1 MQYTVKVRQ
10 GDRQEEITV
19 LSGQKLLAS
28 LQRTG
33 FFLPAYCGGKGSC
46 GKCKVRVLSG
56 LAKPP
61 LPVETLSLSSTEL
74 AEGFR
79 LACRLEVNAD
89 LVVEV
94 PVGGE
99 EAVLVTTDTKNIPIK
114 PLVRRE
120 YCVVKRATIEEQL
133 GEADRLEEAL
143 GLPGSID
150 YELMA
155 ALPAILRED
164 DRLVTIVVAEDTVIS
179 VQGGKRASALYG
191 IAFDLGTTT
200 IAGYLLNLETGEE
213 IGCYSA
219 LNPQR
224 SFGADV
230 ISRAAYTMENHNGLM
245 DLTTLIRREINKMVE
260 YFGAQFG
267 VGDEEIYH
275 CTVVGNPTMLHI
287 LAGLPIEGMAI
298 SPFTPVISR
307 RLDLKPSD
315 LGIKMNSRGLITILP
330 LISAYVGADAV
341 AAILASGLGEG
352 AEPALLLDIGTN
364 GELALGHEGRILAC
378 ATAAGPAFEGA
389 QLRHGSGAVAGA
401 IDRVRLATDGLRFT
415 TIGGKPAQG
424 ICGSGVVELTAELLR
439 TGIIDP
445 TGKIGIKTSD
455 KKPVPAALCRRIQ
468 EVDGQPAFLIAST
481 AEGARTDLFFT
492 QQDVRQVQMAKA
504 AIAAGIE
511 ILLEEAGFDLN
522 EVGTIYLAG
531 GFGNYIDYHA
541 AQHIGLLPQ
550 GFKGKILSLG
560 NSAGVGA
567 KMALLS
573 RDCLAKADELAKR
586 TEYIELSTNSR
597 FQTAFLENISFQSLS
612 AEEGKRL

>member
-19 LSGQKLLAS
+19 LSGQKLLDL

-33 FFLPAYCGGKGSC
+33 FFLPAHCGGKGSC

-61 LPVETLSLSSTEL
+61 LPAETLYLTSTEL

-89 LVVEV
+89 LAVEV
-94 PVGGE
+94 PVGEE
-99 EAVLVTTDTKNIPIK
+99 EAVIVTTDTKNIPLK

-120 YCVVKRATIEEQL
+120 YCTVKRPTIEEQI

-150 YELMA
+150 YELMV
-155 ALPAILRED
+155 ALPTVLREE
-164 DRLVTIVVAEDTVIS
+164 DRLVTVVVAEDTVIS
-179 VQGGKRASALYG
+179 VQGGKRPSALYG
-191 IAFDLGTTT
+191 IALDLGTTT

-219 LNPQR
+219 LNPQQ

-245 DLTTLIRREINKMVE
+245 ALTTLIRREINKMVE
-260 YFGAQFG
+260 YFRAQCG
-267 VGDEEIYH
+267 VGSEEIYH

-287 LAGLPIEGMAI
+287 LAGLPVEGIAV
-298 SPFTPVISR
+298 SPFAPVISR
-307 RLDLKPSD
+307 RLDLRPSD

-330 LISAYVGADAV
+330 LISAYVGADTV
-341 AAILASGLGEG
+341 AAILASGLGES

-364 GELALGHEGRILAC
+364 GELALGHEGRILTC

-401 IDRVRLATDGLRFT
+401 IDRVRLAVDGLRFT
-415 TIGGKPAQG
+415 TIGGKTARG
-424 ICGSGVVELTAELLR
+424 ICGSGVVELTAELIR

-445 TGKIGIKTSD
+445 TGRIGVKTGN
-455 KKPVPAALCRRIQ
+455 KRTVPARLYRRIR

-481 AEGARTDLFFT
+481 AEGAETDLFFT

-511 ILLEEAGFDLN
+511 ILLEEVGLDLN
-522 EVGTIYLAG
+522 EVGSIYLAG

-541 AQHIGLLPQ
+541 AQYIGLLPQ
-550 GFKGKILSLG
+550 GFNGRIVSLG
-560 NSAGVGA
+560 NGAGVGA

-573 RDCLAKADELAKR
+573 RDCLVKADELVKR
-586 TEYIELSTNSR
+586 TEFIELSTNAR
-597 FQTAFLENISFQSLS
+597 FQTAFLENISFKNLS
-612 AEEGKRL
+612 VQEEK